1 MAGNGPSGRTAG
13 APERFHE
20 AAVLLMLASSWG
32 ALAGSGAFS
41 RPAADLIALAA
52 AGAALLVRTLGA
64 AGVASIRPPVSWIH
78 AATAAYL
85 LFYPADYLWLSRDFL
100 QATLH
105 LVFFVF
111 IAKILTASTP
121 RDFLLLKVIAF
132 LAMLAASIVS
142 SSLTFLVFLCL
153 FLAATMAAL
162 ASEEILRSA
171 RGRRL
176 AAGAGAHLPAR
187 LARLTAISTLAV
199 LVMTAGLFLFLPR
212 TARAAFE
219 HLLKPSQRS
228 SGFAPE
234 VMLGQVGEIRRQTT
248 AVFHA
253 RFLDRRLPSLKW
265 RATALAEFDGW
276 RWYSTRAREGRTLR
290 PADGLVKLLDDEQL
304 RLPGRRFTYE
314 VLLNN
319 TNSDWLFVA
328 GFPEYLRVSTP
339 LVIES
344 AATGYRAPLANPD
357 GFRYVVH
364 ATLGAPGPPAALSA
378 EERNFYLRLPVVDP
392 RIIELA
398 RRITEE
404 ARSDLERARRIEA
417 YLLDNYQYSLR
428 ALERE
433 VDDPLAWFLFEGKKG
448 HCEYFASAMAVLLRA
463 VWVPARVAVGYREG
477 SYNSLTGWHVVRAS
491 DAHSWVE
498 AWIDGRGWVE
508 YDPTPPDPEQRPAG
522 LLERLSLW
530 SDALS
535 IFWQEWVLGYDLDR
549 QLSLAMQVER
559 SRRRFGWSGWSAWWG
574 RLWQSAAHHQP
585 GWKLAVA
592 LALIAPLAAAVWKRR
607 ALRQWWRLAMG
618 RRKLRQG
625 AARPHE
631 AAVLYERMLV
641 RLKKLGFEKTPWMTP
656 SEFAACLPKGEP
668 GDTVRGFT
676 ASYQQFR
683 YGGSAEAARQLAEWM
698 DRVESIRRNGR
709 SIQGT
714 PFAVQR

>member
-1 MAGNGPSGRTAG
+1 MAGNGPPGRVAG
-13 APERFHE
+13 SPERFHE
-20 AAVLLMLASSWG
+20 GAVLLMLASSWC

-41 RPAADLIALAA
+41 RNAADLIALAA
-52 AGAALLVRTLGA
+52 AGAALFVRTLGA
-64 AGVASIRPPVSWIH
+64 AGLASIRPPASWVN

-111 IAKILTASTP
+111 IAKILAASTP

-142 SSLTFLVFLCL
+142 SSLTFLLFLCL
-153 FLAATMAAL
+153 FLAASMAAL
-162 ASEEILRSA
+162 ASDEILRSA

-176 AAGAGAHLPAR
+176 AAGAGARLPAR
-187 LARLTAISTLAV
+187 LARLTALCTAAV
-199 LVMTAGLFLFLPR
+199 LVMTAGLFFFLPR

-234 VMLGQVGEIRRQTT
+234 VMLGQVGEIRRQSTT
-248 AVFHA
+248 VFHA

-265 RATALAEFDGW
+265 RATALSEFDGW

-314 VLLNN
+314 VFLNN
-319 TNSDWLFVA
+319 TSSDWLFIA
-328 GFPEYLRVSTP
+328 GTPEYLRLATP
-339 LVIES
+339 LVLES
-344 AATGYRAPLANPD
+344 AATGYRAPLANPE

-364 ATLGAPGPPAALSA
+364 ATLAPPRQPAALTPD
-378 EERNFYLRLPVVDP
+378 ERNFYLRLPVVDP
-392 RIIELA
+392 RVIDLA
-398 RRITEE
+398 RRITEG

-417 YLLDNYQYSLR
+417 YLLANYRYSLR

-433 VDDPLAWFLFEGKKG
+433 VDDPLAWFLFEGRKG

-508 YDPTPPDPEQRPAG
+508 YDPTPPDPEQRPAS
-522 LLERLSLW
+522 LLDRLSLW

-535 IFWQEWVLGYDLDR
+535 VFWQEWVLGYDLDR
-549 QLSLAMQVER
+549 QLSLAMQVEQ
-559 SRRRFGWSGWSAWWG
+559 SRRRLGWSGWSAWWS
-574 RLWQSAAHHQP
+574 RLREAAAEKRP
-585 GWKLAVA
+585 GWKPAAA
-592 LALIAPLAAAVWKRR
+592 LALFAAAVAAAFWQRR
-607 ALRQWWRLAMG
+607 ALRQWWRLASG

-625 AARPHE
+625 AATPHD
-631 AAVLYERMLV
+631 AAVLYERMLA
-641 RLKKLGFEKTPWMTP
+641 RLRRLGFEKTPWMTP
-656 SEFAACLPKGEP
+656 AEFAACLPQGEP

-676 ASYQQFR
+676 ACYHRFR
-683 YGGSAEAARQLAEWM
+683 YGASPGAARELAEWM
-698 DRVESIRRNGR
+698 DRIEALPAARR
-709 SIQGT
+709 
-714 PFAVQR
+714 

>member
-1 MAGNGPSGRTAG
+1 MAGNGQPGRVAG

-20 AAVLLMLASSWG
+20 FAVLLMLASAWS

-41 RPAADLIALAA
+41 HGAADLIALAA
-52 AGAALLVRTLGA
+52 AGAALLARTLGA
-64 AGVASIRPPVSWIH
+64 AGVASFRLPASWVT

-100 QATLH
+100 RATLH

-121 RDFLLLKVIAF
+121 RDFLVLKVIAF

-142 SSLTFLVFLCL
+142 ASLTFLLFLCL
-153 FLAATMAAL
+153 FLAASMAAL
-162 ASEEILRSA
+162 ASEEILRAA

-176 AAGAGAHLPAR
+176 VAGAGGRLPAR
-187 LARLTAISTLAV
+187 LARLTALSTAAV
-199 LVMTAGLFLFLPR
+199 LLMTAGLFFFLPR

-234 VMLGQVGEIRRQTT
+234 VLLGQVGEIRRQST

-253 RFLDRRLPSLKW
+253 RFLDRRLPALKW
-265 RATALAEFDGW
+265 RATALSEFDGW

-314 VLLNN
+314 VFLNN
-319 TNSDWLFVA
+319 TSSDWLFIA
-328 GFPEYLRVSTP
+328 GTPEYLRVSTP
-339 LVIES
+339 LVLES
-344 AATGYRAPLANPD
+344 AATGYRAPLASPE

-364 ATLGAPGPPAALSA
+364 ATLAAPQSGTLPPD
-378 EERNFYLRLPVVDP
+378 ERNFYLRLPVVDP
-392 RIIELA
+392 RVIELA
-398 RRITEE
+398 RRITSG
-404 ARSDLERARRIEA
+404 ARSDVERARRIEA
-417 YLLDNYQYSLR
+417 YLLGNYQYSLR
-428 ALERE
+428 ALDRE
-433 VDDPLAWFLFEGKKG
+433 VDDPLAWFLFEGRKG

-463 VWVPARVAVGYREG
+463 VWVPSRIAVGYREG

-508 YDPTPPDPEQRPAG
+508 FDPTPPDPEQRPAG
-522 LLERLSLW
+522 LLDRLSFW

-549 QLSLAMQVER
+549 QLSLAMQVEQ
-559 SRRRFGWSGWSAWWG
+559 SRRRLGWSQWSAFWR
-574 RLWQSAAHHQP
+574 RLRGTAGGQPPEPLAWAAAA
-585 GWKLAVA
+585 LLA
-592 LALIAPLAAAVWKRR
+592 LACLAA
-607 ALRQWWRLAMG
+607 WWRRQSLQRWWRMVAG
-618 RRKLRQG
+618 CRKLRQG
-625 AARPHE
+625 AATPHD
-631 AAVLYERMLV
+631 AALVYERMLA
-641 RLKKLGFEKTPWMTP
+641 RLRALGFEKTPWMTP
-656 SEFAACLPKGEP
+656 AEFAACLPEGEP
-668 GDTVRGFT
+668 GESVRGFT
-676 ASYQQFR
+676 ACYHQLR
-683 YGGSAEAARQLAEWM
+683 YGAKPGAAVELARWM
-698 DRVESIRRNGR
+698 DRIESLARRR
-709 SIQGT
+709 
-714 PFAVQR
+714 P